1 MNTIHRGM
9 LALLLLTF
17 ATLTVSALTPEEAQ
31 ELLAKLDVSMT
42 FESGDFAAVM
52 TIISEDPESGVDKRV
67 VQQYRRDA
75 EDKFLMLFEE
85 PVTQRGQGYLN
96 IDDNLWF
103 YDPESRKF
111 SHTSMKEQ
119 FADSDANNSDFGAS
133 TTADDYRVVSVEET
147 TLGKYNVYVVEL
159 EGLNN
164 EVTYPFQKIW
174 LTRDTNLVLKSEN
187 SSASGRLMRTSYYPT
202 YATIEGKYIP
212 TKMIFIDNLIAG
224 KKTQIAITGISVAD
238 LPDSLFTKAYIERVN
253 R

>member
-1 MNTIHRGM
+1 MSKGIKRLLN
-9 LALLLLTF
+9 LLLSICAALPL
-17 ATLTVSALTPEEAQ
+17 AALTSEEAQ
-31 ELLAKLDVSMT
+31 ELLERLDMSMT

-52 TIISEDPESGVDKRV
+52 TMISEDPESGVDKRV
-67 VQQYRRDA
+67 IQQYRRDT
-75 EDKFLMLFEE
+75 EDKFLMIFEE

-119 FADSDANNSDFGAS
+119 FGDSDANNSDFGAS
-133 TTADDYRVVSVEET
+133 STADDYRVVSVEEGS
-147 TLGKYNVYVVEL
+147 LGKYIVYIMEL
-159 EGLNN
+159 EGVNN

-174 LTRDTNLVLKSEN
+174 MTRDTSLILKSEN
-187 SSASGRLMRTSYYPT
+187 SSASGRLMRTSYFPT
-202 YATIEGKYIP
+202 YATIDDKYIP

-224 KKTQIAITGISVAD
+224 KKTQISITDISVAA